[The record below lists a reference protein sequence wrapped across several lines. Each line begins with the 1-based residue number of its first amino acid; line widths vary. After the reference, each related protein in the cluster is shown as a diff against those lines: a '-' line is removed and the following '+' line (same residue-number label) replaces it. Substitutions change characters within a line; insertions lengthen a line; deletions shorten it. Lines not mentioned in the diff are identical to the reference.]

1 MMFTIAWW
9 HWLVLAGFWCLVV
22 ATAVWLLGRV
32 APADPSSP
40 AAARAVLDGRL
51 ARGELDPEQYR
62 RMRELIER

>member
-1 MMFTIAWW
+1 MMFSIAWW

-22 ATAVWLLGRV
+22 VAAVWLLGRV
-32 APADPSSP
+32 APADPSP
-40 AAARAVLDGRL
+40 TGARAVLDERL